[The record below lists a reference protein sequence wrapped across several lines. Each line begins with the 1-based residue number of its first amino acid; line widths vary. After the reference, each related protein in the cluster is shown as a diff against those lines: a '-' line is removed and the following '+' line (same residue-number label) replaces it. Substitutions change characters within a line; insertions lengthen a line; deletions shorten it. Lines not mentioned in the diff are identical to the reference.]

1 MLGFQTRNYEKIYFP
16 EENFSQEEYVIIHRF
31 LKTEWERQI
40 NCHLSEEKR
49 RGGSG
54 EYDPGHTIAYIPR
67 LSEYLEIAERGVKGE
82 SISSRDKEIASIER
96 RAQHEELSS
105 CD

>member
-1 MLGFQTRNYEKIYFP
+1 MLGFQTRHHASIYFP

-40 NCHLSEEKR
+40 NCHLSEQKR

-54 EYDPGHTIAYIPR
+54 EYDPDHTISYVPR

-82 SISSRDKEIASIER
+82 SISSRDKEIAYWER